1 MGTSSKRFAATL
13 LEIQSSTRSIF
24 SVILRHGQWVYYFDI
39 STSLVVIL
47 WISLISKGSNKI
59 KKTVTILIG
68 NRLWFFKIVYIEMT
82 GEPAIFPFHQNLA
95 YGKRK
100 NFASKAC

>member
-82 GEPAIFPFHQNLA
+82 GEPAIFPFHQDLA